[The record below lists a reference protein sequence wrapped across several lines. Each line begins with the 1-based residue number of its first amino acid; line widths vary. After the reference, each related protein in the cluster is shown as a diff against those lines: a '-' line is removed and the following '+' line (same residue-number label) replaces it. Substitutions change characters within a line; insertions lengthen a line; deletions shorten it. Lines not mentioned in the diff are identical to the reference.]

1 MGCETSKPEPA
12 NGSASGNVPGNS
24 KPLKHPAESA
34 PPAATAGGTP
44 GSPAFARTFTAT
56 AGSFTRKVDTAE
68 LSMFCPTPLMLED
81 DEHSDQF
88 ANHIGQASP
97 PPRSPPSSPAAPVAA
112 TATAPSPPLAATQSM
127 RARAH
132 RKPLGYVDD
141 RKNFRKGRLLFM
153 VDDATIAKEHERA
166 SLARLSASLSQ
177 HPVLYAPTTHL
188 ITRPISGSPKGKI
201 FKEVLPLV
209 HAADVRK
216 GSIGLDHFPSQK
228 AVKQHKAQGCT
239 LVITLQ
245 KDEEGAQVVRKLC
258 KKNNLEW
265 LQVDFW
271 RHFHRKEADVL
282 WTKVA
287 YVASVVQDGGSV
299 LVHCAAGI
307 HRTGMFAYAVL
318 MALGYTPK
326 AALESL
332 RIMRETCWRRV
343 GLHRIQGVHEMLKEN
358 FPDPSLEVDAA
369 WVPDTQEEE
378 RNRKKKR

>member
-1 MGCETSKPEPA
+1 MGCETSKPEPT
-12 NGSASGNVPGNS
+12 NGSTNSNAPGNS
-24 KPLKHPAESA
+24 KPLKHPARSA
-34 PPAATAGGTP
+34 PPAAAAAAGGGGGTP

-81 DEHSDQF
+81 DERSDGF
-88 ANHIGQASP
+88 ANHVGQTSP
-97 PPRSPPSSPAAPVAA
+97 PPPAPATVTATEPSSPLP
-112 TATAPSPPLAATQSM
+112 ATQSM

-166 SLARLSASLSQ
+166 SMARLSASLSQ
-177 HPVLYAPTTHL
+177 HPVLYAPTAHL
-188 ITRPISGSPKGKI
+188 ITRPISGNPKGRI

-209 HAADVRK
+209 HTAGVGK

-228 AVKQHKAQGCT
+228 AVKQHKAHGCT
-239 LVITLQ
+239 LVVTLQ

-258 KKNNLEW
+258 KKSNLEW

-318 MALGYTPK
+318 LALGYTPK

-358 FPDPSLEVDAA
+358 FPDPSLEVDAE

-378 RNRKKKR
+378 RSRKKKR